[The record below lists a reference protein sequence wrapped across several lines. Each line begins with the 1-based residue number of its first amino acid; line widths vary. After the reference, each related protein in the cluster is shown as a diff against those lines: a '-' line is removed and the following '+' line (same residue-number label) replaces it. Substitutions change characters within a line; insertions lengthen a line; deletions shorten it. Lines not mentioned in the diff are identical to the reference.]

1 MDDDSED
8 NMFEEQIRQ
17 LSGMENPLNQLP
29 LDEINNND
37 VRGEEPIEE
46 QLQHPFHPP
55 VNLDLFYE
63 IDGDMQ
69 RVWGANAIR
78 KSDVECIIRD
88 TELEPTSL
96 PMTFLKYLLCME
108 FIYKH
113 RKDLSFLLD
122 RVYSPP
128 SSVAALLSRID
139 MNISCL
145 DACTPLSYR
154 GTIYSEI
161 DTPYYL
167 DRVDRLLKLTIQVS
181 NMVKLSLAYGTEH
194 KPEIMDHMPDN
205 PERELGP
212 QQKLLNF
219 LFQRAG
225 DQRMRRKNSA
235 FYRPRLLTDGT
246 HSGFYEYDCEI
257 QDFMF
262 RTVSPARL
270 YPEQYDALTNKPST
284 PQQMV
289 SLLSGLPDSRC
300 PFLEKNRTS
309 FSFANGVFNAVDGTF
324 ETYDV
329 RSQTAKSTS
338 NFFDEH
344 ITAEMLSVD
353 PMSIETPHFD
363 KILRD
368 QEFDDHARRWMYI
381 LCGRLLH
388 EVGAMDDWQV
398 TLYIR
403 GVAGSGKSSI
413 LKTMGMMY
421 EAGDVGYMMSDGQTT
436 FSDEHLYDRFIVMA
450 MDLDKT
456 TTFSATRINSMIS
469 GEKVSIN
476 RKFKTALNETWRP
489 PMILASNAQ
498 PPWPDVA
505 GNLMRR
511 FPILTFNHPV
521 RQSDPHLFDKLKME
535 VPVLLVKMARAYLD
549 GVREYGSRSLW
560 EEGILPAMCH
570 DAKRQYLITSNPV
583 AAFLA
588 SDQIVFQDHMETDTS
603 EFRRTLIQYTKD
615 HGDKRIGSI
624 GMINRV
630 DHGHLFAMYGCT
642 LVDYTSPTGIIR
654 TVISGISIV
663 DAI

>member
-1 MDDDSED
+1 MAFD
-8 NMFEEQIRQ
+8 EQIRQ
-17 LSGMENPLNQLP
+17 LSGMENPLNYLP
-29 LDEINNND
+29 NEPMIHNEPLVPVPLVPVPLVLVPLVPVPPLPIHLDT
-37 VRGEEPIEE
+37 
-46 QLQHPFHPP
+46 F
-55 VNLDLFYE
+55 FA

-69 RVWGANAIR
+69 RVWGTNAIS
-78 KSDVECIIRD
+78 KSDVEGIIRN

-96 PMTFLKYLLCME
+96 PMTFIKYLLCME
-108 FIYKH
+108 FIYKQ
-113 RKDLSFLLD
+113 RRDLPFLLN
-122 RVYSPP
+122 RIYSPP

-145 DACTPLSYR
+145 DACTPLSYH
-154 GTIYSEI
+154 GTIYNEM
-161 DTPYYL
+161 DTPTYL
-167 DRVDRLLKLTIQVS
+167 DRVDRLSKLTIQAGNV
-181 NMVKLSLAYGTEH
+181 VRLSLSYGTEH

-235 FYRPRLLTDGT
+235 LYRPRLLLNGT
-246 HSGFYEYDCEI
+246 HSGFYEYDSEI

-289 SLLSGLPDSRC
+289 SLLTGLPDSRC

-329 RSQTAKSTS
+329 RSHTAKSTA
-338 NFFDEH
+338 NFFDAN
-344 ITAEMLSVD
+344 ITEEMLSVN
-353 PMSIETPHFD
+353 PMNIETPHFD

-388 EVGAMDDWQV
+388 EVGALDDWQV

-469 GEKVSIN
+469 GEKVSVN

-489 PMILASNAQ
+489 PLILASNAQ

-511 FPILTFNHPV
+511 LPILTFNHPV
-521 RQSDPHLFDKLKME
+521 RQSDPHLFDKLKSE
-535 VPVLLVKMARAYLD
+535 VPILLVKIARAYLD

-570 DAKRQYLITSNPV
+570 DAKRQYLITSNPL

-588 SDQIVFQDHMETDTS
+588 SDQIVFQEHMETDTS
-603 EFRRTLIQYTKD
+603 EFRRALVQYTKE
-615 HGDKRIGSI
+615 HGDKRVGSI

-654 TVISGISIV
+654 TVISGMSIV
-663 DAI
+663 DGV